1 MRTAIKRV
9 HFLRGSEYAVD
20 LKAGLESEGVVVKTS
35 TKRFRYRLDEY
46 ADFVNIKA
54 TRNANPSID
63 EAKWKEIWTKIHGK
77 GKQGT
82 LGFGKLKIHGTLFES
97 VKETMSCVRAC

>member
-9 HFLRGSEYAVD
+9 HFLRGSEYAED

-35 TKRFRYRLDEY
+35 TKQFRYRLDKY

-63 EAKWKEIWTKIHGK
+63 EAKWEEIWEKIHGK
-77 GKQGT
+77 GT
-82 LGFGKLKIHGTLFES
+82 EGFGNLKIHGTVFES